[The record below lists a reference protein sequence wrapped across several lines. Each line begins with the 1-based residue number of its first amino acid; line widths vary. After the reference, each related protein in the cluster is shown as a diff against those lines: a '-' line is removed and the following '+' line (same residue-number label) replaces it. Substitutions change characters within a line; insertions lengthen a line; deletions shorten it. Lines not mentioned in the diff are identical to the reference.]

1 MSEHEHCGSQL
12 WHELQ
17 DFEQRYE
24 VAKDQL
30 SAADVFA
37 LWSALWRFSERVIVD
52 HRRLKAT
59 ERKRRRVGG

>member
-1 MSEHEHCGSQL
+1 MSEQEHSGSQL
-12 WHELQ
+12 WREFQ

-24 VAKDQL
+24 VAKDGL

-37 LWSALWRFSERVIVD
+37 LYSTVSGSTEKVIVD

-59 ERKRRRVGG
+59 ERKRRRASG

>member
-1 MSEHEHCGSQL
+1 MSEHEHSGSQL
-12 WHELQ
+12 RRELY

-24 VAKDQL
+24 VAKEEL

-37 LWSALWRFSERVIVD
+37 LWSALWRFSEKLIVD

-59 ERKRRRVGG
+59 ERKRRRAGG

>member
-1 MSEHEHCGSQL
+1 MSEQEHSGSQL
-12 WHELQ
+12 WREFQ

-24 VAKDQL
+24 VAKDGL

-37 LWSALWRFSERVIVD
+37 LWSALWRFSEKVIVD

-59 ERKRRRVGG
+59 ERKRRRAGG

>member
-1 MSEHEHCGSQL
+1 MSEREHAGSQL
-12 WHELQ
+12 WRELH

-37 LWSALWRFSERVIVD
+37 LWSALWRFSEKVIVD

-59 ERKRRRVGG
+59 ERKRRRVGR